1 MVEKADGMTNCP
13 QRYLINN
20 EVIIISGVQRCG
32 KPVLVQQIRE
42 LQGIQDISII

>member
-1 MVEKADGMTNCP
+1 MVEKADGMKKCP